1 MLLHKLL
8 TKESTGICSQQQ
20 QLSRVG
26 TLCPRTGSHLVG
38 GNCSAP
44 PLEIH
49 LIWVELKLEAFI
61 NSIEFQAIWLNSQFI
76 MFPTNQ
82 IYQLLC
88 WTFSWDIFERGFPLQ
103 TGKLVTLQNT
113 LIKSLDNTFLQFL
126 GVRRLFL
133 LFLSNLQ
140 MRSLWHYVWYIII
153 YYIYYNIPSESRR
166 TWDFRTLVR

>member
-49 LIWVELKLEAFI
+49 LIWVELLALKAGSFYQFHWI
-61 NSIEFQAIWLNSQFI
+61 SGNMSSQFI

-82 IYQLLC
+82 IYQLLW
-88 WTFSWDIFERGFPLQ
+88 WTFSWDIKFERGFPC
-103 TGKLVTLQNT
+103 KLATLQNT
-113 LIKSLDNTFLQFL
+113 LVNSLHTFFNFL
-126 GVRRLFL
+126 VRRLFL
-133 LFLSNLQ
+133 LFLSNLK